1 MVKLTDFHNQFHDC
15 KENLFSNHINFKEF
29 NFNFNSSNK
38 TSKEKHWKSPVIIF
52 HSMEIERKLKQ
63 SV

>member
-38 TSKEKHWKSPVIIF
+38 TSKEKH
-52 HSMEIERKLKQ
+52 
-63 SV
+63 